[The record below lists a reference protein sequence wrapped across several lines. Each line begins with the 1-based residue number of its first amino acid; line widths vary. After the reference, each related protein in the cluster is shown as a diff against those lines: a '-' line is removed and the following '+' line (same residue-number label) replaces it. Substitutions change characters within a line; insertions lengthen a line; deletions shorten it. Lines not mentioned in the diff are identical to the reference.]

1 MTTKAHR
8 YLRKERIEAVQYT
21 CRIHKTLFDLIEEKA
36 IVQNVSINSVV
47 NRALKAGIRRI
58 Q

>member
-1 MTTKAHR
+1 MTTKVHR

-21 CRIHKTLFDLIEEKA
+21 CRIHKSLFDLIEEKA
-36 IVQNVSINSVV
+36 ITQNVSINSIV
-47 NRALKAGIRRI
+47 NRALKAGVKRI